1 MIYIF
6 NDLLTSSSSSRNVGS
21 GDGCERKDRTGQ
33 DRTRQ
38 EFLCAIVDVKHPCQF
53 REAMNFNDLQIN

>member
-6 NDLLTSSSSSRNVGS
+6 NDLSTSSSSSRNVGS

-33 DRTRQ
+33 
-38 EFLCAIVDVKHPCQF
+38 EFLRAIVDVKHPCQF

>member
-33 DRTRQ
+33 DTTGVLMCNRG
-38 EFLCAIVDVKHPCQF
+38 
-53 REAMNFNDLQIN
+53 REASLSISRSNEFQ